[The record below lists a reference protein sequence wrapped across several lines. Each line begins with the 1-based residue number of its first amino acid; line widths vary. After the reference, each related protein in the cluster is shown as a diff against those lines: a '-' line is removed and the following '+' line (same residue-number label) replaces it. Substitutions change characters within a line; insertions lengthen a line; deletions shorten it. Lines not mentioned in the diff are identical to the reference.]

1 MILEGILSVL
11 TPSCLAF
18 CFFGTAVGI
27 IFGAIPG
34 LSAVMAMVLFLP
46 LSFGLEPTQGIALL
60 LGLYVGGISGGM
72 ISAILLKI
80 PGTPASMCTVFDG
93 GPMADRGE
101 AGKALGIGVLYS
113 FIGGILSAV
122 ALIFIAPGLANI
134 ALKFSPYEYCSIAVM
149 SLTIIASLSGKSMV
163 NGLISG
169 LIGLLV
175 SCIGVSP
182 IGTIPR
188 LTFGNRNLMSGVS
201 MVPLLIGVFAICEI
215 IQSAG
220 SSSDSGEKVPYKM
233 RGFGIGLQD
242 FKEQTVNMIRS
253 AVIGIVI
260 GILPGLGANTS
271 SLFAYSA
278 AKSSSKHPEKF
289 GTGCVDGIVASE
301 TANNANTGGAIIPLL
316 TLGIPGNTPTA
327 LLLAA
332 LTVHGV
338 TPGPLIFTKNG
349 ILVYAIFAA
358 FILANI
364 FMMLLEWR
372 GVQLFVK
379 MLDVPKYIMYA
390 VIIALC
396 MVGTFSDKNRAFD
409 ILLVVAVGIITYI
422 LKKFG
427 FATAPFIIGFI
438 LGPILETNLGRAISM
453 SGGSLMPFVTR
464 PISLAFLLI
473 TVLASAFVIKKN
485 VKKEEN
491 ILAEDNE

>member
-1 MILEGILSVL
+1 
-11 TPSCLAF
+11 
-18 CFFGTAVGI
+18 
-27 IFGAIPG
+27 
-34 LSAVMAMVLFLP
+34 
-46 LSFGLEPTQGIALL
+46 
-60 LGLYVGGISGGM
+60 
-72 ISAILLKI
+72 
-80 PGTPASMCTVFDG
+80 
-93 GPMADRGE
+93 
-101 AGKALGIGVLYS
+101 
-113 FIGGILSAV
+113 
-122 ALIFIAPGLANI
+122 
-134 ALKFSPYEYCSIAVM
+134 
-149 SLTIIASLSGKSMV
+149 
-163 NGLISG
+163 
-169 LIGLLV
+169 
-175 SCIGVSP
+175 
-182 IGTIPR
+182 
-188 LTFGNRNLMSGVS
+188 

-220 SSSDSGEKVPYKM
+220 SSSDSSEKVPYKM
-233 RGFGIGLQD
+233 RGFGIGMQD